1 MAPRQPKTKQDVLT
15 DIARNIVSTSLED
28 QSGLYSINKLRIRG
42 YLNEAEKSKT
52 GDYAYYY
59 YIRAL
64 ISTVEGN
71 LKEAKYNY
79 CVALKN
85 DSNNVVIL
93 GNYATLL
100 VDMEEYEEA
109 KIVLEKLV
117 VDSNFYAFGV
127 INSICRIALNTLDT
141 DFLNKF
147 TGGKADVEDTDLI
160 MHLEKLK
167 EDIYLISISLE
178 EYTEFL
184 GLVSSFV
191 LQHTRQN
198 PSLRFSVNNGLD
210 RNLKM
215 EVFLDVN
222 GNEAS
227 YLNTEF
233 TTYFVDYVFDKDRHD
248 LMGKFLVFFKQQA
261 SRYDGTENPD
271 ALYLGMNEDL
281 VA

>member
-1 MAPRQPKTKQDVLT
+1 MAPRQPRTKQDILI
-15 DIARNIVSTSLED
+15 DIARDIVSTSLEG
-28 QSGLYSINKLRIRG
+28 QSGLYSINKLKIRG
-42 YLNEAEKSKT
+42 YLNEAEKNKA
-52 GDYAYYY
+52 GDYAYYH

-64 ISTVEGN
+64 ISTVEGK
-71 LKEAKYNY
+71 LKEAKYSY
-79 CVALKN
+79 GVALKN

-100 VDMEEYEEA
+100 VDKEEYEEA
-109 KIVLEKLV
+109 KTVLEKLV
-117 VDSNFYAFGV
+117 VDSSFYAPSV

-147 TGGKADVEDTDLI
+147 TVSKVDAEATDLI
-160 MHLEKLK
+160 MYLEKLK
-167 EDIYLISISLE
+167 EDIDLISISLE

-198 PSLRFSVNNGLD
+198 ISPRLSVNNGLD

-215 EVFLDVN
+215 EVFLDIN
-222 GNEAS
+222 GDEAS
-227 YLNTEF
+227 YLNREF
-233 TTYFVDYVFDKDRHD
+233 TTYFVDYIFDNDRHD
-248 LMGKFLVFFKQQA
+248 LSGKFLVFFKQQK

-271 ALYLGMNEDL
+271 ALYLGMNEEL

>member
-1 MAPRQPKTKQDVLT
+1 MTPHQPRTKQDVLT
-15 DIARNIVSTSLED
+15 DIARDIVSTSLED
-28 QSGLYSINKLRIRG
+28 QSGLYSMNRLRIRG
-42 YLNEAEKSKT
+42 YLKGAERNKD
-52 GDYAYYY
+52 GDYAYYH
-59 YIRAL
+59 YICAL
-64 ISTVEGN
+64 ISTVEGK
-71 LKEAKYNY
+71 LKQAKHSY

-85 DSNNVVIL
+85 SSNNVVIL

-109 KIVLEKLV
+109 KTILEKLV
-117 VDSNFYAFGV
+117 MESNFYAPSV
-127 INSICRIALNTLDT
+127 INSIRRIALNTLDA

-147 TGGKADVEDTDLI
+147 TGGKADAEDTDLI

-167 EDIYLISISLE
+167 EDIDIISISLE

-184 GLVSSFV
+184 GLVSSFA

-198 PSLRFSVNNGLD
+198 IDPRFSVNNGLD

-222 GNEAS
+222 GDEAS

-233 TTYFVDYVFDKDRHD
+233 TTYFVDYVFDNDRHD

>member
-1 MAPRQPKTKQDVLT
+1 MAPRQPRTKQDILI
-15 DIARNIVSTSLED
+15 DIARDIVSTSLES
-28 QSGLYSINKLRIRG
+28 QSGLYSINKLKIRG
-42 YLNEAEKSKT
+42 YLNEAEKSKA
-52 GDYAYYY
+52 GDYAYYH

-64 ISTVEGN
+64 ISTVEGK
-71 LKEAKYNY
+71 LKEAKYSY
-79 CVALKN
+79 CMALKN

-117 VDSNFYAFGV
+117 VDSSFYAPSV

-147 TGGKADVEDTDLI
+147 TVGKADAEDTDLI

-167 EDIYLISISLE
+167 EDIDLISISLE

-198 PSLRFSVNNGLD
+198 INPRLSVNNGLD
-210 RNLKM
+210 RNLKI
-215 EVFLDVN
+215 EVFLSVD

-233 TTYFVDYVFDKDRHD
+233 TTYFVDYVFDNDRHD
-248 LMGKFLVFFKQQA
+248 LLGKFIVFFKQEK

-271 ALYLGMNEDL
+271 ILYLGVNEEL

>member
-1 MAPRQPKTKQDVLT
+1 MAPHQPRTKQDVLM
-15 DIARNIVSTSLED
+15 DIARNIVGTSLEG
-28 QSGLYSINKLRIRG
+28 QSGLYSINRLKIRG
-42 YLNEAEKSKT
+42 YLKEAEKNKD
-52 GDYAYYY
+52 GNYAYYH
-59 YIRAL
+59 YICAL
-64 ISTVEGN
+64 ISTVEGK
-71 LKEAKYNY
+71 LKQAKYSY

-109 KIVLEKLV
+109 KTILEKLV
-117 VDSNFYAFGV
+117 MELNFYAPSV
-127 INSICRIALNTLDT
+127 INSICRVALNTLDA

-147 TGGKADVEDTDLI
+147 MDNEAASEEMDLVT
-160 MHLEKLK
+160 HLEKLK
-167 EDIYLISISLE
+167 RDIDLISISLE

-198 PSLRFSVNNGLD
+198 ISPRFSINNGLD
-210 RNLKM
+210 RNLKI

-222 GNEAS
+222 GDEMS
-227 YLNTEF
+227 YLNRAF
-233 TTYFVDYVFDKDRHD
+233 TTYFVDYIFDNDRHD
-248 LMGKFLVFFKQQA
+248 LSGKFLVFFKQQA

-271 ALYLGMNEDL
+271 ALYLGMNEEL